1 MAINQLIAQ
10 GIRPIGADLPQ
21 IGGLLMQKRQADAQE
36 ARQNELLKLQ
46 QGQMQ
51 RELEQQELQQIG
63 TAIENLSSVQDPA
76 QYQQLA
82 QQYISHPLAQKYQIK
97 PEEIAPQGLA
107 GLRMRLS
114 LAAPKPRESEPLEA
128 IVGEDGRPTFA
139 PRSQAVGKTPYYKP
153 SAPLVNVN
161 TGQEREEAKVVGGA
175 FGQMYVDMVK
185 VLRLQSRKLNNLDR
199 MEALVGDVETG
210 ALTEKG
216 VRVAQFGKSLGIDI
230 DPNLPAKEAAISLS
244 GQMALELRNP
254 AGGAG
259 MPGAMSDAD
268 RQFLQNMTPN
278 LAQSREGRKLII
290 ETARKTA
297 KREQEVARMAR
308 EYRTKNGSLDE
319 GFFQML
325 DSYSQENPL
334 FIFNVKT
341 PQEAMALP
349 SGTTFRTPDGRV
361 KVRP

>member
-10 GIRPIGADLPQ
+10 GMRPIGADLPQ

-51 RELEQQELQQIG
+51 REMEQQELQQIG

-175 FGQMYVDMVK
+175 FGDMYVNMMKSDLAASKNMNNYD
-185 VLRLQSRKLNNLDR
+185 RLESLI
-199 MEALVGDVETG
+199 GDVETG
-210 ALTEKG
+210 GLTQTG
-216 VRVAQFGKSLGIDI
+216 VKIGQFAKSVGIDI
-230 DPNLPAKEAAISLS
+230 DPNLPAKEAAIALTS
-244 GQMALELRNP
+244 QMALELRNP

-259 MPGAMSDAD
+259 MPGSMSDSD
-268 RQFLQNMTPN
+268 RTFLVNMGPN
-278 LAQSREGRKLII
+278 VSQSKEGRKLII
-290 ETARKTA
+290 ETARKVA
-297 KREQEVARMAR
+297 QRDKEVAKMAR
-308 EYRTKNGSLDE
+308 QYRKENGSLDE
-319 GFFQML
+319 GFFDKLEQ
-325 DSYSQENPL
+325 YSNENPL